1 MAYARTHLHTATSHF
16 RTTNKSSF
24 KKTDQTKKNAPKQ
37 IKKKK
42 CLILSRRARAG
53 LLQIFGQKNS
63 ESQQP
68 CTGTV
73 QNLSVAI
80 LRVCTVY
87 M

>member
-53 LLQIFGQKNS
+53 LLQIFGQKKGSKHDFRSKNLDL
-63 ESQQP
+63 
-68 CTGTV
+68 
-73 QNLSVAI
+73 QNFKI
-80 LRVCTVY
+80 NQR
-87 M
+87 